1 MLYHGEVYIVK
12 LQPETEF
19 RGSLQ
24 IYPQAEGEGYILSN
38 YQ

>member
-1 MLYHGEVYIVK
+1 MVNM
-12 LQPETEF
+12 QPETKF

-24 IYPQAEGEGYILSN
+24 IYPQAEGEGYVIAK